1 MLGNTFHNVK
11 RPERDF
17 NHFFKQMHK
26 NLKCTVSA
34 MGYSTSFVKII
45 VESLLYFMEIYF
57 DVHFRTVKLLGIN
70 QAGLTQLIQGIK
82 INSSL
87 YHAFITHFVSS
98 PIEHKTYDYFQRK
111 ICSISFFR
119 IYI

>member
-1 MLGNTFHNVK
+1 MLGNTFHNAK
-11 RPERDF
+11 RPERGF

-26 NLKCTVSA
+26 TLKCTDSV

-45 VESLLYFMEIYF
+45 VESLLYFMEINF
-57 DVHFRTVKLLGIN
+57 DIHLRTVKLLGIN

-87 YHAFITHFVSS
+87 YHAFITHFESS
-98 PIEHKTYDYFQRK
+98 SVERKTYDYFQK
-111 ICSISFFR
+111 VS
-119 IYI
+119 